1 MEKLKQIPAAPKRLI
16 CFLLALICMLGLL
29 PNTAFAAG
37 PNTIVMEDCTHNG
50 VYYESAALSTCW
62 LHQMKFDFNGDTVM
76 GFCADHGGGMG
87 WSLEGHEW
95 NNPRE
100 ITDPTVKTM
109 MAYFYAHSRG
119 IFTDQAKA
127 LGVDETWS
135 SDYGYFVTSNHG
147 HISSY
152 RQNYL
157 ADLEKEYLVAK
168 TKVCIVSD
176 REINPFKKD
185 Q

>member
-76 GFCADHGGGMG
+76 GFCADHGGGMVL
-87 WSLEGHEW
+87 SLEGHEW
-95 NNPRE
+95 NNPR
-100 ITDPTVKTM
+100 
-109 MAYFYAHSRG
+109 
-119 IFTDQAKA
+119 
-127 LGVDETWS
+127 
-135 SDYGYFVTSNHG
+135 
-147 HISSY
+147 
-152 RQNYL
+152 
-157 ADLEKEYLVAK
+157 
-168 TKVCIVSD
+168 
-176 REINPFKKD
+176 
-185 Q
+185 

>member
-1 MEKLKQIPAAPKRLI
+1 MEKLKQFPAAQKRLVCI
-16 CFLLALICMLGLL
+16 LLALICMLGLL
-29 PNTAFAAG
+29 PSTAFAAG

-62 LHQMKFDFNGDTVM
+62 LHQMKFDYNGDTVM

-109 MAYFYAHSRG
+109 LAYFYAHSRG
-119 IFTDQAKA
+119 IFTDQAHA
-127 LGVDETWS
+127 LGVDEVWS
-135 SDYGYFVTSNHG
+135 SDYTWTMNAWVQAVVWR
-147 HISSY
+147 Y
-152 RQNYL
+152 RRRNDV
-157 ADLEKEYLVAK
+157 DLEGDLVPAALD
-168 TKVCIVSD
+168 VEEAGASG
-176 REINPFKKD
+176 
-185 Q
+185 